1 MPGSPQMTIITLNV
15 NGMNSPIKRRR
26 IAEWIRIQN
35 PTICCLQETHMRR
48 VDTHK
53 VRIKGW
59 SKTFWA
65 STDRK
70 KAGVVIM
77 ISDKANAKID
87 LIKRDREGN
96 YILLKGTLDNE
107 EISLINMYAPNNIA
121 PKFLMEKLGEL
132 KEEIDNKT
140 ILVGD
145 LNQPLSNLDKSNQKI
160 NKKEVKEVNEILEKL
175 ELIDIWRKINR
186 DKKEYTFFSAPHGT
200 FTKIDHTLGHRNIA
214 HKCRKAEIMNAAF
227 SDHKAIKI
235 MISNGTWKTK
245 SKTNWKLNNMI
256 LQNRLVKE
264 EIIETINNFIKEND
278 NGETSFQ
285 TFWDAAK
292 AVIRGKFISLKAHIN
307 KQGRA
312 EINQLEMQLKK
323 LESDQIKNPQQKT
336 KLEILKIKGEI
347 NKIESDRT
355 IDLINETRSWYFEKT
370 NKIDK
375 VLVNLVKKRKEEK
388 QIHSIKDEKGDSTSN
403 EEEIKAIIR
412 NYFAQ
417 LYGNKYTNL
426 GEMDEYIQKY
436 KLPRLTEEEI
446 EFLNNPISEIEIQ
459 QAIKELPK
467 KKSPGP
473 DGFTCEFYQTF
484 REQLIPI
491 LYKLFDIIS
500 KEGVLPNSF
509 YDTNMVLIPKPGRS
523 KTEKEN
529 YRPISLM
536 NIDAK
541 ILNRILAKRL
551 QQVIRRIIHHDQVG
565 FIPGMQGWFNI
576 RKTIH
581 IIDHIN
587 KQTSKNHMIISID
600 AEKAFDKIQHP
611 FLLKTLESIG
621 IEGSFLKIINSIYLK
636 PTANIICNGDKLDAF
651 PIRSGV
657 KQGCPLSPL
666 LFDIV
671 LETLAVA
678 IREDKEIEGIKIG
691 KEETKLSLFADD
703 MMVYLKNPRD
713 STKKLIEIINNFSK
727 VAGYKINP
735 HKSSAFLY
743 ISNTAQ
749 QQELEREIPFKITL
763 DKIKYLGIYL
773 PRQTQELYEHN
784 YKTLAT
790 QLKLDLNN
798 WKNINCSWIGR
809 ANIIKMTILPKLI
822 YLFSAIPIELPKYF
836 FTDLEKTITKFI
848 WKNKRSRISREIM
861 KKNTYDG
868 GLAVPDLKLY
878 YKAAVIKTI
887 WYWLRNRKEDQ
898 WNRLGENDLS
908 KTVYDKP

>member
-1 MPGSPQMTIITLNV
+1 MPANPQITIITLNV
-15 NGMNSPIKRRR
+15 NGMNSPIKRRQ
-26 IAEWIRIQN
+26 IADWIRTQN

-70 KAGVVIM
+70 KAGVAIM
-77 ISDKANAKID
+77 ISDKAKVQTD
-87 LIKRDREGN
+87 LIKRDREGK
-96 YILLKGTLDNE
+96 YILLKGSIDNE
-107 EISLINMYAPNNIA
+107 EISLINMYAPNGIA
-121 PKFLMEKLGEL
+121 SKFLIEKLGEL
-132 KEEIDNKT
+132 KEEIDSKT

-200 FTKIDHTLGHRNIA
+200 FTKIDHTLGHRNMA
-214 HKCRKAEIMNAAF
+214 LKCRKAEILTAAF

-235 MISNGTWKTK
+235 LIGKGTWRPK
-245 SKTNWKLNNMI
+245 SKINWKLNNMI
-256 LQNRLVKE
+256 LQNRIVRE
-264 EIIETINNFIKEND
+264 EIIETINNFVEEND

-285 TFWDAAK
+285 TLWDAAK
-292 AVIRGKFISLKAHIN
+292 AVLRGKFISLSAYIN
-307 KQGRA
+307 KLGRT
-312 EINQLEMQLKK
+312 ETKELEMQIKK
-323 LESDQIKNPQQKT
+323 LENEQIKNPQKKT
-336 KLEILKIKGEI
+336 ILEILKIKGEI

-355 IDLINETRSWYFEKT
+355 IELINKTRSWYFEKT
-370 NKIDK
+370 DKIDK
-375 VLVNLVKKRKEEK
+375 VLVNLIKKRKEER
-388 QIHSIKDEKGDSTSN
+388 QISSIKDEKGDLTSN
-403 EEEIKAIIR
+403 EEEIKAIIK

-426 GEMDEYIQKY
+426 GDMDEYLQKY

-446 EFLNNPISEIEIQ
+446 VFLNNPISEEEIQ
-459 QAIKELPK
+459 QAITELPK

-473 DGFTCEFYQTF
+473 DGFTSEFYQTF
-484 REQLIPI
+484 REQLTPI

-509 YDTNMVLIPKPGRS
+509 YDTSMVLIPKPGRA

-551 QQVIRRIIHHDQVG
+551 QQVIRRVIHHDQVG

-587 KQTSKNHMIISID
+587 KQTNKNHMIISID

-636 PTANIICNGDKLDAF
+636 PSANIICNGDKLNPF
-651 PIRSGV
+651 PLRSGV

-678 IREDKEIEGIKIG
+678 IREEKEIEGIKIG

-743 ISNTAQ
+743 NSNTAQ
-749 QQELEREIPFKITL
+749 QQELEREIPFKITQ

-773 PRQTQELYEHN
+773 PRQTQDLYEHK
-784 YKTLAT
+784 YKTLST

-798 WKNINCSWIGR
+798 WKNINCSWVGR

-822 YLFSAIPIELPKYF
+822 YLFSAIPMELPK
-836 FTDLEKTITKFI
+836 II
-848 WKNKRSRISREIM
+848 WKNKRSRISRELM
-861 KKNTYDG
+861 KK
-868 GLAVPDLKLY
+868 KK
-878 YKAAVIKTI
+878 YKGRGSCSPRSQTI
-887 WYWLRNRKEDQ
+887 L
-898 WNRLGENDLS
+898 
-908 KTVYDKP
+908 